1 RGYSKEFM
9 SSILDIASDQTA
21 NNTPVVAPTAL
32 STPSDGDQFSSSL
45 FPSAPS
51 QPVQPTQAQPA
62 GLVEPGNLNLSGR
75 PVIQNADGS
84 HSSEYSTSFGTNKG
98 EVLVPSIVNG
108 KFLTPDGKKPA
119 PGSQAEKNMLGYR
132 DDAGV
137 FHKGAA
143 QKHYEKTGEHL
154 GIF

>member
-1 RGYSKEFM
+1 M
-9 SSILDIASDQTA
+9 SSIDITSDQTV
-21 NNTPVVAPTAL
+21 NNTPIVAPTAP

-45 FPSAPS
+45 FPSVPS
-51 QPVQPTQAQPA
+51 QPVQPTQAQPQSQPA
-62 GLVEPGNLNLSGR
+62 GLVEPGNINLSGR

-119 PGSQAEKNMLGYR
+119 
-132 DDAGV
+132 
-137 FHKGAA
+137 
-143 QKHYEKTGEHL
+143 
-154 GIF
+154 